1 MDIKRIAKATTQTL
15 ISYLTYQAVRVV
27 IEQLKETDPPR
38 SLWLHQFSSQER
50 IQDGEVYLQAL
61 MGSQQELAL
70 RIMTVRAHL
79 AEEIREFLPEM
90 LMTEMQAANARH
102 RRSYLERLTQLSLQ
116 DPPPDQV
123 E

>member
-38 SLWLHQFSSQER
+38 SLWLHQFSTQER
-50 IQDGEVYLQAL
+50 IQDGEGYLRDL
-61 MGSQQELAL
+61 MGSQKELAL

-79 AEEIREFLPEM
+79 AEEISGFLPEM
-90 LMTEMQAANARH
+90 LTTEIQAANAQH
-102 RRSYLERLTQLSLQ
+102 RRHYLERLTQLPLTG
-116 DPPPDQV
+116 DPPDP
-123 E
+123 